1 MHTYVWLVFALNI
14 IFKLVWENLPCIM
27 LPGPPLS
34 DTHSQ
39 QCLTECNIQLFY
51 HYNKIP
57 SPFFVPPDKN
67 QQSAIISAKPIH
79 SSHFF
84 STPPLPQASHPPT
97 QTLLFNRSIT
107 TPCGCIWIIYI
118 YISIV
123 NNSLLE
129 NNWRH
134 SDTDFCLHNIY
145 IYIYMC
151 VLFWI
156 FIWNDIIIINMILSP
171 FQHIQREAPH
181 RPAGYL
187 Y

>member
-1 MHTYVWLVFALNI
+1 MPALWVSIIYVRVTFETFSVRIIYAHSISIRWHSTYYNNPPPLHFFFFFFFETANFFNVPSNDYNMHTYVWLVFALNI

-27 LPGPPLS
+27 LPPLS

-84 STPPLPQASHPPT
+84 
-97 QTLLFNRSIT
+97 
-107 TPCGCIWIIYI
+107 
-118 YISIV
+118 
-123 NNSLLE
+123 
-129 NNWRH
+129 
-134 SDTDFCLHNIY
+134 
-145 IYIYMC
+145 
-151 VLFWI
+151 
-156 FIWNDIIIINMILSP
+156 
-171 FQHIQREAPH
+171 
-181 RPAGYL
+181 
-187 Y
+187 